1 MLNNTEF
8 LINFICLKMLGVAHV
23 DELPLLLR
31 NNAIP
36 SITTPEDIQVSAM
49 MLDLWTSFAKNGY
62 YYSIAS

>member
-1 MLNNTEF
+1 
-8 LINFICLKMLGVAHV
+8 MLGVAHV